1 MSAKPVFDNYR
12 FNSFCVTRN
21 LVTDISGY
29 NFNTFFNLQ
38 ATNSIVLLSFDM
50 LRVYGDDKN

>member
-1 MSAKPVFDNYR
+1 MFDNYR
-12 FNSFCVTRN
+12 FNSFCVNRN